1 MPRRVQRI
9 NYDKLWNSWI
19 DAMTTSMIRWQRKP
33 LNVCVL
39 VHFFFTV
46 AHFHLAS
53 SISHF
58 VTAAT
63 KFFSSRS
70 RYLPPFFSL
79 GFAGL
84 PPTFSISLSFSGS
97 LFQICEHEN
106 QSKLNTFSLCTDVPP
121 ALRKNRE
128 KRRRLFS
135 RSFLREG
142 GDICTQAK
150 YFRQHG
156 YRNNRRF
163 PFSSLLTL

>member
-46 AHFHLAS
+46 AHFHLALVAS

-63 KFFSSRS
+63 KFSCCSSNKKKESLLFFSSRS

-97 LFQICEHEN
+97 LFQICGHEN

-142 GDICTQAK
+142 GGGGHLHT
-150 YFRQHG
+150 
-156 YRNNRRF
+156 
-163 PFSSLLTL
+163 S